1 MQPEDVK
8 NFERT
13 LELGKLL
20 AQDLSDDDVLGR
32 WMAHHL
38 GDLIVKAE
46 NTTEPEQL
54 ELRREAADLILRL
67 WTVRSGAPLDSSPTS
82 AFEPVVNALAVL
94 AEHKPWRFYQMFPK
108 GSEPDTET
116 IQTSLLHIALT
127 LENAIRDVVRHIIV
141 TAAEDAADREANW
154 LQAAEHLADD
164 SHQLLASFAR
174 RIDLRHLM
182 NTDAP
187 TTESDM
193 PGPHARSIAILRK
206 TERALA
212 QARRALE
219 ELSDGAG
226 DDAQA

>member
-20 AQDLSDDDVLGR
+20 TQDLSDDDVLGR

-54 ELRREAADLILRL
+54 ELRREAADLIIRL

-82 AFEPVVNALAVL
+82 AFEPIVNAFAVL
-94 AEHKPWRFYQMFPK
+94 AEHKPWRFYQMFPE
-108 GSEPDTET
+108 GSEPDSDTT
-116 IQTSLLHIALT
+116 QTSLLRVALT

-141 TAAEDAADREANW
+141 TAAKDAADREANW

-174 RIDLRHLM
+174 RIDLRQLM
-182 NTDAP
+182 DADAL
-187 TTESDM
+187 TTESDT
-193 PGPHARSIAILRK
+193 PGPHARSISILRR
-206 TERALA
+206 TEKAIAEVRH
-212 QARRALE
+212 ALE
-219 ELSDGAG
+219 ELSDDSS
-226 DDAQA
+226 DDT